1 MPLDNITESTSVA
14 DISASIGSDLF
25 PEPSSQSNESDA
37 TSPNS
42 GGERQQVAQP
52 SDPNAPANIG
62 GEQTPAP
69 VQRKALPKAWKKT
82 MEPLWNELKPELHD
96 YVYSREDDVMKGLQ
110 MYQDGHTKWTETI
123 TPFKQVLDQ
132 HPNVNPVQLM
142 QNVMGNHI
150 RLLQT
155 PPQERIALAKKLL
168 EGYGIPI
175 EALTGQPAQAPD
187 ATQRELQELR
197 AEVQR
202 LQGGFQ
208 TAEQRLQ
215 QQAVA
220 EKTKEVE
227 KFFSDPANKYAEEL
241 GDNIFQLLKTGAASD
256 LPTAYEMAMWTNPEV
271 RAKVL
276 AEQQAAAAGKPPG
289 PKPTNIDE
297 SGEAKPR
304 TRAKAKSWQAD
315 VDEIVSKAYATST
328 H

>member
-25 PEPSSQSNESDA
+25 PESTSSSNEQAA

-42 GGERQQVAQP
+42 GGERQQVSQP
-52 SDPNAPANIG
+52 SDPSGTPNIG

-69 VQRKALPKAWKKT
+69 IQRKALPKAWKKE

-96 YVYSREDDVMKGLQ
+96 YVYNREADVLKGLQ
-110 MYQDGHTKWTETI
+110 MYQDGHTRWNETI
-123 TPFKQVLDQ
+123 SPFKQILDQ
-132 HPNVNPVQLM
+132 HPGVNPVQLM

-150 RLLQT
+150 RLLQAS
-155 PPQERIALAKKLL
+155 PQDRAALAKQLIQ
-168 EGYGIPI
+168 GYGIPL
-175 EALTGQPAQAPD
+175 EALTGQAAQAPD
-187 ATQRELQELR
+187 AAQQRIEQLERKIQQLE
-197 AEVQR
+197 
-202 LQGGFQ
+202 GGFQ

-227 KFFSDPANKYAEEL
+227 KFFSDPKNKYAEKL

-256 LPTAYEMAMWTNPEV
+256 LATAYEMAMWTNPEV
-271 RAKVL
+271 RAEVL

-315 VDEIVSKAYATST
+315 IDEIVSKAYANQP